1 MSFCFKLNNVNFLIQ
16 NKLDLSTHL
25 LNCTQVSLF
34 CFTSNIT
41 RRFKILYLTSTF
53 KNFKKMMNIINKI
66 EKTKYQLFLMGQ
78 NLTHVQVI

>member
-1 MSFCFKLNNVNFLIQ
+1 MSFCFKLNNVNFPIQ

-25 LNCTQVSLF
+25 LNYTQVSLF

-66 EKTKYQLFLMGQ
+66 EKKKYKLFLMGQ
-78 NLTHVQVI
+78 KLTHVQVI